1 MKIGIVTIY
10 NVPNYGAILQAY
22 SLAEYL
28 RREGHEVVLFNVDS
42 PKRHPY
48 IYKLKYETA
57 IIHSLHR
64 YIHQSDFKYGKV

>member
-42 PKRHPY
+42 PKRHHY
-48 IYKLKYETA
+48 IYKYQL
-57 IIHSLHR
+57 LH
-64 YIHQSDFKYGKV
+64 

>member
-1 MKIGIVTIY
+1 MPPK
-10 NVPNYGAILQAY
+10 LAY
-22 SLAEYL
+22 TLYTL
-28 RREGHEVVLFNVDS
+28 
-42 PKRHPY
+42 Y